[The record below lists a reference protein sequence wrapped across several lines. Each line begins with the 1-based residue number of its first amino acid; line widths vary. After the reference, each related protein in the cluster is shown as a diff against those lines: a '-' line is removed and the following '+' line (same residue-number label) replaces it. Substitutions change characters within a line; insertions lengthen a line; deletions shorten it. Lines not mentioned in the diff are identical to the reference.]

1 MILHEVLYEING
13 TLFTTETDYEHSWFC
28 DIEEENLRTYT
39 KEDATRLIAH
49 LKKTYFSEP
58 THIEITTFYRD
69 GDREYTE
76 VAHEPIQE
84 GVDYDNLSKDEI
96 MARWFYGTVEDAE
109 SAYDEHMDMYWDY
122 SRALTIDI
130 MKVVKK

>member
-1 MILHEVLYEING
+1 MILYEVLYEING
-13 TLFTTETDYEHSWFC
+13 TLLTVDEEQDCSWLC
-28 DIEEENLRTYT
+28 DIEEENLRTFT
-39 KEDATRLIAH
+39 KEDATLLIAH

-69 GDREYTE
+69 GDCEYTE
-76 VAHEPIQE
+76 VHHEPIQE

-96 MARWFYGTVEDAE
+96 MARWFYDSVETAKE
-109 SAYDEHMDMYWDY
+109 KYDENMDLYWDG

-130 MKVVKK
+130 AKVVKE